1 VGLSALS
8 WSSTQPSRVGSR
20 ECSFAKEATNPNG
33 SPVGWICCDC
43 WRVRQR
49 SPKCGSGPS
58 PRTTPRVT
66 TSTPAAKGTGSSG
79 ATNRAGPPY
88 HRLPSEAAPR
98 TRHRSAGG
106 KGLAYNHGDTNRLRC
121 PSRPRRWLGR
131 NTWPRCRLADCRP
144 AQPPVAISCLAHRAW
159 TARCWPQGETRVISP
174 AARMEPNLTRS
185 QLAGLPRTGHAQT
198 CRLWHITDERRRRPD
213 RQSSGDLRIR
223 SELIARVR
231 IAYHDSA
238 R

>member
-1 VGLSALS
+1 LS

-20 ECSFAKEATNPNG
+20 ECSFAKGATNPNG

-43 WRVRQR
+43 SRVRQR

-144 AQPPVAISCLAHRAW
+144 AQPPVAISCLAHRLVGLDCALLASGRDSRDQPGG
-159 TARCWPQGETRVISP
+159 TYGTESHPEP
-174 AARMEPNLTRS
+174 ACRPAPD
-185 QLAGLPRTGHAQT
+185 RTG
-198 CRLWHITDERRRRPD
+198 TDVP
-213 RQSSGDLRIR
+213 SLS
-223 SELIARVR
+223 
-231 IAYHDSA
+231 YN
-238 R
+238 